1 MYYKIQRKISKHS
14 KTQICCHYW
23 GLFVSG
29 LFSSNYSYLD
39 YFNMI
44 LVKFELRNF
53 EYVSE
58 VSDCNIYREYVVTS
72 ANH

>member
-1 MYYKIQRKISKHS
+1 MYYKIQRKFCISKHS
-14 KTQICCHYW
+14 KTQIFFHYW

-29 LFSSNYSYLD
+29 LLSSNYSYLD

-53 EYVSE
+53 EYVRQKS
-58 VSDCNIYREYVVTS
+58 VIVLLQSIC
-72 ANH
+72 